1 MADQSIQTVVVQ
13 LKSESGES
21 FGTPFDIPLD
31 INGDKLQLICN
42 ALLDNERHIPYLF
55 FANDIQITDSL
66 RQTIDTNRKLF
77 DTERCLDIVC
87 APQAVFH
94 VRAVS
99 RCSSSITG
107 HSDAVVSVQFS
118 PDGSQLASG
127 SGDTTVRFWDV
138 DTETPKFTATSH
150 KHWVLSI
157 AWSPN
162 GQRLASAD
170 KNGTI
175 YIWDP
180 KTGNQLGNA
189 LLAHKQWVNSMA
201 WEPFHSNTECRRLAS
216 ASKDCSVRIWDTV
229 LQKVDFTINGH
240 LQSVTCVKWGG
251 TGLIYTASQDRTVK
265 VWRSDTGVLCR
276 TLEGHAH
283 WVNTLALS
291 TDYAIR
297 TAVFDPAF

>member
-1 MADQSIQTVVVQ
+1 
-13 LKSESGES
+13 
-21 FGTPFDIPLD
+21 
-31 INGDKLQLICN
+31 
-42 ALLDNERHIPYLF
+42 
-55 FANDIQITDSL
+55 
-66 RQTIDTNRKLF
+66 
-77 DTERCLDIVC
+77 
-87 APQAVFH
+87 
-94 VRAVS
+94 
-99 RCSSSITG
+99 SSSITG

-162 GQRLASAD
+162 GQKLASAD

-297 TAVFDPAF
+297 TAVFDPAFPNNRIELSADTNQMALKAKERYQSVRNDNERLVSGSDDFTLFLWYPERDKKCVARMTGHQQLINDVKFSPD